1 MTNIGAETRPE
12 VLVVELARRGDR
24 EAFAELIERHQAWIR
39 NLMWRCCNHAALADD
54 LAQQVFM
61 QAWRD
66 IPKLRQPH
74 SFQGWLRR
82 LAMNI
87 WHQHLRKKD
96 ILTSAEPDEAL
107 NKQTTSDSVGEVTQ
121 ELDLNRALATLS
133 ADVRQCIVLS
143 YAEGMSHREVA
154 EVSKLPIG
162 TVKSHIRRGSARLK
176 ELLAEYQGNNQDPA
190 TESTQ

>member
-1 MTNIGAETRPE
+1 MANIGAESPPE
-12 VLVVELARRGDR
+12 ALVVELARRGDR
-24 EAFAELIERHQAWIR
+24 EAFAELIQRHQAWIR
-39 NLMWRCCNHAALADD
+39 NLMWRCCNHKALADD
-54 LAQQVFM
+54 LAQQVFL

-74 SFQGWLRR
+74 SFPGWLRR
-82 LAMNI
+82 LAMNV
-87 WHQHLRKKD
+87 WHQHLRKRD
-96 ILTSAEPDEAL
+96 ILSSAESDEAL
-107 NKQTTSDSVGEVTQ
+107 NQQTTSESGGEIAQ

-154 EVSKLPIG
+154 EISKLPIG

-176 ELLAEYQGNNQDPA
+176 EILSDYQNNSQDPA